1 MSGLAF
7 HRVVIGTSLSWY
19 GAEGDYHWA
28 SDRSLTC

>member
-7 HRVVIGTSLSWY
+7 HRAVIGTSPSWY

-28 SDRSLTC
+28 SNGSLMC